1 MPRVETM
8 DSENEK
14 GEVPEQTLGEYL
26 RNLRTARKLSLRDV
40 EEVSGVSNAYLS
52 QLEQG
57 KITKPSPHF
66 LHKLAGCYAVPY
78 ETLMEKAGYITKEDA
93 DPKKVL
99 SQRKGQLAP
108 SSLGILS
115 RAEEEELLSYLA
127 YIRSKQ
133 KR

>member
-1 MPRVETM
+1 M
-8 DSENEK
+8 DVEK
-14 GEVPEQTLGEYL
+14 GKGKAPEQTLGEYL
-26 RNLRTARKLSLRDV
+26 RNLRTARKMSLRDV
-40 EEVSGVSNAYLS
+40 EEGSGVSNAYLS

-66 LHKLAGCYAVPY
+66 LHKLAGCYLVPY

-93 DPKKVL
+93 VPQKV
-99 SQRKGQLAP
+99 SNQRRGQVAP
-108 SSLGILS
+108 SSLGTLS

-133 KR
+133 K